1 MLEGTVIAAIASYA
15 LMLVAFYLPHRR
27 AFHEPV
33 MISAILFDLGM
44 PIYLAMNRDWGK
56 RLIDDGD
63 ILSFGIWM
71 HFGLIITLYVLY
83 SVQIHTAL
91 TLRKT
96 ADSVDPEDMARAR
109 KEHHTQGK
117 GILLVRALVIA
128 TGAILVESP
137 EYE

>member
-1 MLEGTVIAAIASYA
+1 MLEGTVLAAIVSYL
-15 LMLVAFYLPHRR
+15 LMLVAFFMPHRR

-33 MISAILFDLGM
+33 MISAILFDVGM
-44 PIYLAMNRDWGK
+44 PIYLALNRDWGK

-83 SVQIHTAL
+83 AVQIHTAL
-91 TLRKT
+91 KLRKAA
-96 ADSVDPEDMARAR
+96 ADVDPEDLAQAR
-109 KEHHTQGK
+109 KEHRTQGK
-117 GILLVRALVIA
+117 GILLARALVIA